1 MVFKINSVDI
11 NIDIDEIVDEVLE
24 IIAEDCN
31 NAVYDCFEGLDEADN
46 FFCDNEKEID
56 NTIKFVMRRVAER
69 LLEN

>member
-1 MVFKINSVDI
+1 MAFIINSVNV
-11 NIDIDEIVDEVLE
+11 NIDINEIVDEVLAV
-24 IIAEDCN
+24 ITEDCN
-31 NAVYDCFEGLDEADN
+31 NAVCDCFEGLDEADN